1 MKRLVLVAV
10 MLATAASTNA
20 QQRTHVDGYTRSNG
34 TYVQPHDRTAP
45 DRTRNDNWST
55 RGNTN
60 PDTGVRGTKPRDEDT
75 GYRPYNP
82 YKPR

>member
-1 MKRLVLVAV
+1 MKRILLAAA
-10 MLATAASTNA
+10 MLSAAATATA
-20 QQRTHVDGYTRSNG
+20 QQRVHVDGYTRSNG
-34 TYVQPHDRTAP
+34 TYVAPHDRTAP

-60 PDTGVRGTKPRDEDT
+60 PDTGVNGTKPRDEDVRS
-75 GYRPYNP
+75 RPYTP